1 MLMKYAKKILGLMLL
16 FMAAST
22 CVAEAASQKGL
33 QPQLAIS
40 PSRVEFNTDEVRST
54 KSVTVLNL
62 GSEPMSVEVS
72 VQNWDFDE
80 DNNYRALPP
89 TPQSLDQWLIINPV
103 RLTIP
108 AKSQQTVRMAI
119 RPKAKPMD
127 GEHRAMIFFTQ
138 QQKEHSKGVNVQ
150 FNVGVP
156 VYAFFGETKENA
168 VFHGMSYS
176 KEAQELTFDLTN
188 KGNVYIRPQGMFRI
202 VGETSL
208 SDEEL
213 LSQLKLK
220 SGESEGDFIE
230 QGKLKAKPV
239 FAGERRTIKS
249 ALPLTKPLPD
259 DYALVL
265 KVDIAGTVYEK
276 VYRVTN
282 GN

>member
-1 MLMKYAKKILGLMLL
+1 VFRKIVSIFLILILSGLML
-16 FMAAST
+16 S
-22 CVAEAASQKGL
+22 ESIHAASQKGL

-80 DNNYRALPP
+80 NNNYRALPP

-127 GEHRAMIFFTQ
+127 GEHRAMIFFKQ

-156 VYAFFGETKENA
+156 VYAFFGETIENA

-176 KEAQELTFDLTN
+176 KESQELTFDLTN
-188 KGNVYIRPQGMFRI
+188 KGNVYIRPEGVFRI

-213 LSQLKLK
+213 LSQLKLNM
-220 SGESEGDFIE
+220 GESQGKYIE
-230 QGKLKAKPV
+230 QGKLNSKPV
-239 FAGERRTIKS
+239 FAGERRTVKS
-249 ALPLTKPLPD
+249 ALPLTKSLPD

-282 GN
+282 GK

>member
-1 MLMKYAKKILGLMLL
+1 MFRVHVSKFLLIILLGLVL
-16 FMAAST
+16 S
-22 CVAEAASQKGL
+22 ESIHAASQKGL

-40 PSRVEFNTDEVRST
+40 PSRVEFNIDEVRST

-62 GSEPMSVEVS
+62 GSEPMNVEVS

-80 DNNYRALPP
+80 NNNYRALLP

-119 RPKAKPMD
+119 RPKAQPWD
-127 GEHRAMIFFTQ
+127 GEHRAMIFFKQ
-138 QQKEHSKGVNVQ
+138 QQNEHSKGVNVQ

-156 VYAFFGETKENA
+156 VYAFFGDIKEE
-168 VFHGMSYS
+168 VVLHGMSYS
-176 KEAQELTFDLTN
+176 KESQELIFDLSN
-188 KGNVYIRPQGMFRI
+188 KGNAYIRPQGVFRI
-202 VGETSL
+202 VSETNL

-220 SGESEGDFIE
+220 VGESEGEYIE
-230 QGKLKAKPV
+230 QGKLNSKPV
-239 FAGERRTIKS
+239 FAGERRTLKS
-249 ALPLTKPLPD
+249 ILPLTKLLPD
-259 DYALVL
+259 SYALVV
-265 KVDIAGTVYEK
+265 KVDIVGTIYEK

-282 GN
+282 GK

>member
-1 MLMKYAKKILGLMLL
+1 MLL
-16 FMAAST
+16 LQIHLVSAAQS
-22 CVAEAASQKGL
+22 KL

-40 PSRVEFNTDEVRST
+40 PSRVEFNTEEVRST

-80 DNNYRALPP
+80 NNNYRALPP

-103 RLTIP
+103 RLEIP
-108 AKSQQTVRMAI
+108 ANSQQTVRMAI

-127 GEHRAMIFFTQ
+127 GEHRAMVFFKQ
-138 QQKEHSKGVNVQ
+138 QQKEQSKGVNVQ

-156 VYAFFGETKENA
+156 VYAFFGDIEKDA
-168 VFHGMSYS
+168 IFHGMSYS
-176 KEAQELTFDLTN
+176 KETQELTFDLTN
-188 KGNVYIRPQGMFRI
+188 KGNVYIRPQGTFRI
-202 VGETSL
+202 VTETSL

-220 SGESEGDFIE
+220 AGESEGEYIE
-230 QGKLKAKPV
+230 QGKLNAKPV
-239 FAGERRTIKS
+239 FAGERRTVKS
-249 ALPLTKPLPD
+249 ALPLTKPLPVN
-259 DYALVL
+259 YALVL

-276 VYRVTN
+276 VYRVTI
-282 GN
+282 GK